1 MGEVFRMIQET
12 LSQERRQGSKL
23 ETSFRETIYLYF
35 IFKVISLICDHQNF
49 KKCKNL
55 ADKFITAAN
64 SVGISDRHLDVVQ
77 ASDSVRGLLAEHE
90 RRFGNIT
97 ESWEQWQ
104 RNRAQQKSVIRV
116 VEEVMDG
123 DTRLKSAISCQQ
135 KNVRIFDQAHWQQL
149 KI

>member
-1 MGEVFRMIQET
+1 M
-12 LSQERRQGSKL
+12 
-23 ETSFRETIYLYF
+23 
-35 IFKVISLICDHQNF
+35 
-49 KKCKNL
+49 
-55 ADKFITAAN
+55 
-64 SVGISDRHLDVVQ
+64 Q

-123 DTRLKSAISCQQ
+123 DTRLKSAISCQ
-135 KNVRIFDQAHWQQL
+135 
-149 KI
+149 